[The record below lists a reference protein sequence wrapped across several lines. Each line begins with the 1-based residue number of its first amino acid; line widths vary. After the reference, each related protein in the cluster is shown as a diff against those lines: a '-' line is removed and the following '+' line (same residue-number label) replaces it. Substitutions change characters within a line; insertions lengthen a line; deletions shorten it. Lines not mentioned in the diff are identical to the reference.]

1 MSIARKHNSHQPAR
15 AVRLAYITAESAGSF
30 GAGSTDTLQ
39 AGDEFWMVA
48 EWSRSGESLA
58 FHTES
63 LISWAPIEILE
74 CPTPIIDETD
84 ESKWLCKFRYFGPI
98 KDRARL
104 VENAKTVLSSLARW
118 QAIPAHSL

>member
-1 MSIARKHNSHQPAR
+1 MSIARKRTNHQAAR
-15 AVRLAYITAESAGSF
+15 AVRLAYIPAESADIHCAHS
-30 GAGSTDTLQ
+30 ADTLQ

-48 EWSRSGESLA
+48 EWSRTGESLA

-84 ESKWLCKFRYFGPI
+84 QSKWLCKFRYFGPI

-104 VENAKTVLSSLARW
+104 IENAKTVLSSLARW
-118 QAIPAHSL
+118 QTVPAHSL

>member
-1 MSIARKHNSHQPAR
+1 MSFARKHNNQPAR
-15 AVRLAYITAESAGSF
+15 AVRLAYATAESAEHFFTGS
-30 GAGSTDTLQ
+30 ADTLQ
-39 AGDEFWMVA
+39 SEDEFWMIA
-48 EWSRSGESLA
+48 EWSRTGESLA

-84 ESKWLCKFRYFGPI
+84 QSKWLCKFRYFGPI

-104 VENAKTVLSSLARW
+104 IENAKTVLNSLARW
-118 QAIPAHSL
+118 QAVPIHSL